1 MNISDMLIVSDL
13 DGTLVPEMAGISLEN
28 LDAIARFLRAQPEGV
43 RAAFLRRY
51 WYGDSM
57 EDAARRLGWSVSKTK
72 SALFRARN
80 RLREQLKKEGFL

>member
-1 MNISDMLIVSDL
+1 M
-13 DGTLVPEMAGISLEN
+13 
-28 LDAIARFLRAQPEGV
+28 

-80 RLREQLKKEGFL
+80 RLREQLKKEGFLGAGGGEGPPHRQEAVVQALVHVPGVGQQAGGVRTAPGAAHH

>member
-1 MNISDMLIVSDL
+1 MKNKVL
-13 DGTLVPEMAGISLEN
+13 A
-28 LDAIARFLRAQPEGV
+28 AQQ
-43 RAAFLRRY
+43 
-51 WYGDSM
+51 